1 MTTPV
6 VSEEE
11 MRALLPAY
19 EVEDQ
24 YLQRIR
30 KKILIRTLIVTA
42 LFCVRL
48 LMLIVSPEFHVRTFF
63 PDDATKG
70 EEYIDQIILFR
81 MAVLIPFAFIYY
93 ISFWKNLYFRTVTVL
108 SLIITCSILWSDA
121 ELHLAALA
129 GEPLLGVLTALAIRL
144 VILYLLALNY
154 MDVRR

>member
-1 MTTPV
+1 MTTLV
-6 VSEEE
+6 VSGEE

-63 PDDATKG
+63 FPDDATKG
-70 EEYIDQIILFR
+70 EEYIDQTF
-81 MAVLIPFAFIYY
+81 F
-93 ISFWKNLYFRTVTVL
+93 
-108 SLIITCSILWSDA
+108 
-121 ELHLAALA
+121 
-129 GEPLLGVLTALAIRL
+129 LGWRC
-144 VILYLLALNY
+144 
-154 MDVRR
+154 